1 MGAIIGPTLP
11 SLLFFKTHR
20 HMLNDENMV
29 VDTPDSSKIKLDHVV
44 IRFAGDSGDG
54 MQLTGSQFSDTS
66 AMLGNDIATFPNYP
80 AEIRAPEGSIYGVS
94 GFQVHIG
101 EVEISTPGDD
111 VDVLVAMNPAALKT
125 NFSAVQ
131 QGKTIIVDIDEFTTK
146 NLTKAG
152 YDRNPLDD
160 GSLGSYVIIKAPIT
174 QLSREVIK
182 DIGLDNNSM
191 NRTRNMFALGM
202 VFWMFSRPLDYTIK
216 FLEKKF
222 GSKPNIFEANVR
234 VLKAGYH
241 YAETLELLPSAF
253 TVLPAKMTEGTY
265 RIIMGNTATAWGF
278 LAAAEKSGKQLFL
291 GSYPITPASDILHEL
306 SAHQHFGVVTFQAED
321 EIAGICSAIG
331 AAFAGDLAI
340 TTTSGPGLAL
350 KSEAIGLAV
359 MTELPIIVVD
369 VQRGGPSTGLPTK
382 TEQADLLQA
391 MYGRNGECPVIVLAA
406 STPANCFDFAYEA
419 SRLAMEHM
427 TPVILLTDGYIAN
440 GSAPWR
446 IRSVKDMQAITP
458 AKSPDAGT
466 EADWMP
472 YLRDPETLA
481 RQWALPGIPG
491 FEHRIGGLEKED
503 FTGHICY
510 EPENHEHMVKRRAEK
525 VQRVENYI
533 PELQVD
539 GAPSGELLVVGWGG
553 TYGSLITAVKSLHET
568 GHSIGLAQFNYLNPF
583 PRNTREVLSRYKKIV
598 VCELNLGQFATLLRS
613 KFPEFQ
619 FLQYNKV
626 QGLPFTVLE
635 LNEHFRSLLS
645 KS

>member
-1 MGAIIGPTLP
+1 MFDDGQT
-11 SLLFFKTHR
+11 
-20 HMLNDENMV
+20 V
-29 VDTPDSSKIKLDHVV
+29 VDDQATSKIKLDHVV

-125 NFSAVQ
+125 NHSAVQ
-131 QGKTIIVDIDEFTTK
+131 AGKMIIVDVDEFTAK

-152 YDRNPLDD
+152 YAQNPLED
-160 GSLGSYVIIKAPIT
+160 GSLGSHVIIKAPIT
-174 QLSREVIK
+174 QLSREAIK
-182 DIGLDNNSM
+182 DIGLDNTSM

-222 GSKPNIFEANVR
+222 GHKPNIFEANVK

-253 TVLPAKMTEGTY
+253 TVLPAKMTGGTY
-265 RIIMGNTATAWGF
+265 RIIMGNTAIAWGL

-306 SAHQHFGVVTFQAED
+306 SEHQHFGVVTFQAED
-321 EIAGICSAIG
+321 EIAGIGSAIG

-359 MTELPIIVVD
+359 MTELPLVIVD

-391 MYGRNGECPVIVLAA
+391 MYGRNGECPVIVVAP
-406 STPANCFDFAYEA
+406 SSPANCFDFAYEA
-419 SRLAMEHM
+419 SRLALEHM
-427 TPVILLTDGYIAN
+427 TPVILLSDGYIAN

-446 IRSVKDMQAITP
+446 IRSMADMPPITP
-458 AKSPDAGT
+458 ARSPEPGA
-466 EADWMP
+466 EWMP
-472 YLRDPETLA
+472 YLRDPQSLA
-481 RQWALPGIPG
+481 RQWALPGTPG

-503 FTGHICY
+503 MTGHISY
-510 EPENHEHMVKRRAEK
+510 DPENHEHMVKLRAEK

-539 GAPSGELLVVGWGG
+539 GAESGDLLVVGWGG
-553 TYGSLITAVKSLHET
+553 TYGSLLTAVKSLHEE
-568 GHSIGLAQFNYLNPF
+568 GRSIGLAHFNYLNPM
-583 PRNTREVLSRYKKIV
+583 PRNTREVLSRFKKIA

-619 FLQYNKV
+619 YLQFNKV

-635 LNEHFRSLLS
+635 LNNHFLHLLA
-645 KS
+645 KP